1 MVKGL
6 QEPQELRTV
15 SSRWILSELTVN
27 FQHHIAYSCKVR
39 KHGMLVYRPTSDVL
53 ALLSEAMWKLKNVGK
68 VHSDSLQASTQAH
81 VSGSTE
87 ECNNQCVHVDHVNK
101 LILKQ
106 IGSYLAKDAQE
117 PFEYDEPNIDKL
129 INNLDL
135 QLWNAVCRLT
145 RSTSEIRGTSKVNDS
160 ESPAHHLKK
169 VRQFFL
175 LCTMMFCT
183 DDRCSMPMH
192 DPSISTMSV
201 IKVCIDA
208 NPGIIPSRRIR

>member
-1 MVKGL
+1 MNKTLITVGKMLLENQALLLPTIHSTFNKHADVVMVKGL

-15 SSRWILSELTVN
+15 SSRWILRELTVN

-39 KHGMLVYRPTSDVL
+39 KHGTLVYRPTCDVL

-106 IGSYLAKDAQE
+106 IGSYLAKDA
-117 PFEYDEPNIDKL
+117 
-129 INNLDL
+129 
-135 QLWNAVCRLT
+135 
-145 RSTSEIRGTSKVNDS
+145 
-160 ESPAHHLKK
+160 
-169 VRQFFL
+169 
-175 LCTMMFCT
+175 
-183 DDRCSMPMH
+183 
-192 DPSISTMSV
+192 
-201 IKVCIDA
+201 
-208 NPGIIPSRRIR
+208 